1 MSLYIEHFR
10 LREAPFRITPTTD
23 FFYHGGRRG
32 EILDALL
39 YSVSSG
45 EGIMLV
51 TGEVGSGKTMLL
63 RALSEKVPDNIELVY
78 IPNPSLSG
86 REILFNLCGELGL
99 SGDSERPDT
108 LRRLQDYL
116 IAKNAEGKQVLAL
129 IDEAQAMPEES
140 LEEIRL
146 LSNLETRRHKLMQVI
161 LFGQPELDDTLAKQ
175 NMRQLR
181 ERVTVRFRL
190 EPLGRGDVMEY
201 IQTRLRAAGHQGGR
215 IFSEDACA
223 LIARVSQ
230 GLSRRINILADKSLL
245 SAFARGARK
254 VGLVD
259 ARRAVRDAG
268 FRKLRYVPAR
278 ARRRIAQGARAL
290 AATAIAALL
299 IAGGIRFWRQN
310 EAAAPLSPPPDEVVA
325 AAIPPIESESASD
338 SNQPPIADSPAP
350 VAETTPDSEA
360 VDFAQSVAEQ
370 TEAITAVE
378 PVDSVDSV
386 APVESVAEESAPDL
400 IDAENPLALTDA
412 QIEIEAVDAALESV
426 AALESESESASAD
439 DSFIEESS
447 PAAASDEP
455 QTPKIEEVAEAI
467 AEAVADVEVAAAVA
481 EVLARDLTPQT
492 PSSELS
498 ESSELSKSPESPAAA
513 NAAADESPPP
523 AAPETAVESE
533 SPAEDS
539 PPPESE
545 SESESEFARTNES
558 GNIRWHIET
567 EPTAAAPAIADN
579 PKWNWMPPDA
589 FLRERLNVT
598 QTRLQSPPGSYTGR
612 LMTVAQERA
621 TYLERFLRHFA
632 RFYPLRDVMV
642 YPLRLDAGDH
652 FVVTYGFY
660 DERLEAEIFLRNL
673 PYVFSGGAPY
683 AQTVAES
690 ALESAPWWQ

>member
-290 AATAIAALL
+290 AATAIAVLL
-299 IAGGIRFWRQN
+299 IAGGIQFWRQN
-310 EAAAPLSPPPDEVVA
+310 ETAAPLSPPPDEVVA
-325 AAIPPIESESASD
+325 ATIPPIESEFASD

-350 VAETTPDSEA
+350 VAEITPDSEA

-378 PVDSVDSV
+378 PVDSVDS
-386 APVESVAEESAPDL
+386 AALVEPIAREPAQDL
-400 IDAENPLALTDA
+400 IDAENSLALTDA

-426 AALESESESASAD
+426 AALESESASAD
-439 DSFIEESS
+439 DSFIEEST

-523 AAPETAVESE
+523 AAPETAGESE

>member
-310 EAAAPLSPPPDEVVA
+310 EAAAPLSPPSDEVVA
-325 AAIPPIESESASD
+325 AAIPLIESESESAPD

-350 VAETTPDSEA
+350 IAETTPDSEA

-370 TEAITAVE
+370 TEAIAAASVALVE
-378 PVDSVDSV
+378 PV
-386 APVESVAEESAPDL
+386 AEDPAPDL
-400 IDAENPLALTDA
+400 IDAENSLALTDA

-426 AALESESESASAD
+426 AALESESEPASAD
-439 DSFIEESS
+439 DSFIEEST
-447 PAAASDEP
+447 PAAAIDEP
-455 QTPKIEEVAEAI
+455 QTPRVEEVAEAI

-481 EVLARDLTPQT
+481 EVLARDLTPQA

-498 ESSELSKSPESPAAA
+498 ESLESPESPAAA

>member
-254 VGLVD
+254 VGLTD

-310 EAAAPLSPPPDEVVA
+310 EAAATLSPPSDEVVA
-325 AAIPPIESESASD
+325 AAIPPIESEFASD

-386 APVESVAEESAPDL
+386 ESVAPIAEEPAPDL

-426 AALESESESASAD
+426 AALESEPASAD

-481 EVLARDLTPQT
+481 EVLARDLTPQA

-498 ESSELSKSPESPAAA
+498 ESLESPESPAAA

-523 AAPETAVESE
+523 AAPETAIESE
-533 SPAEDS
+533 SPAEES

>member
-310 EAAAPLSPPPDEVVA
+310 EAAAPLSPPPGEVVV
-325 AAIPPIESESASD
+325 AAIPPIESESD

-350 VAETTPDSEA
+350 VAEITPDSEA
-360 VDFAQSVAEQ
+360 IDFAQSVAEQ

-386 APVESVAEESAPDL
+386 APVAPVAEEPAPDL
-400 IDAENPLALTDA
+400 IDAENSLALTDA

-426 AALESESESASAD
+426 AALESESEPASAD
-439 DSFIEESS
+439 DSFIEEST
-447 PAAASDEP
+447 PAVASGET

-481 EVLARDLTPQT
+481 EVLARDLTPQA
-492 PSSELS
+492 PSP
-498 ESSELSKSPESPAAA
+498 ESTESPAAA

-523 AAPETAVESE
+523 VAPETAVESE

-683 AQTVAES
+683 AQTVAAS

>member
-1 MSLYIEHFR
+1 M
-10 LREAPFRITPTTD
+10 
-23 FFYHGGRRG
+23 
-32 EILDALL
+32 
-39 YSVSSG
+39 
-45 EGIMLV
+45 
-51 TGEVGSGKTMLL
+51 
-63 RALSEKVPDNIELVY
+63 
-78 IPNPSLSG
+78 
-86 REILFNLCGELGL
+86 
-99 SGDSERPDT
+99 
-108 LRRLQDYL
+108 
-116 IAKNAEGKQVLAL
+116 
-129 IDEAQAMPEES
+129 
-140 LEEIRL
+140 
-146 LSNLETRRHKLMQVI
+146 
-161 LFGQPELDDTLAKQ
+161 
-175 NMRQLR
+175 
-181 ERVTVRFRL
+181 TVRFRL

-325 AAIPPIESESASD
+325 AAIPLIESESESAPD

-350 VAETTPDSEA
+350 VAEITPDSEA

-378 PVDSVDSV
+378 PIDSVDSV
-386 APVESVAEESAPDL
+386 DPIAEDLAPDL
-400 IDAENPLALTDA
+400 IDAENPLTLTDA
-412 QIEIEAVDAALESV
+412 QIEIEAVDVALESV
-426 AALESESESASAD
+426 AALESESASAD
-439 DSFIEESS
+439 DSFIEEST

-498 ESSELSKSPESPAAA
+498 ESLESPESPAAA

-642 YPLRLDAGDH
+642 YPLRLDAAII
-652 FVVTYGFY
+652 
-660 DERLEAEIFLRNL
+660 L
-673 PYVFSGGAPY
+673 S
-683 AQTVAES
+683 
-690 ALESAPWWQ
+690 

>member
-278 ARRRIAQGARAL
+278 VRRRMTQGARAL
-290 AATAIAALL
+290 AAMAIAVLL

-310 EAAAPLSPPPDEVVA
+310 EAAAPLSLPPDEVVA

-350 VAETTPDSEA
+350 VAEITPDSEA

-426 AALESESESASAD
+426 AALESESESESASAD

-447 PAAASDEP
+447 PAAIDES
-455 QTPKIEEVAEAI
+455 QTPRVEEVAEAI

-513 NAAADESPPP
+513 NAA
-523 AAPETAVESE
+523 PEEAVESE
-533 SPAEDS
+533 SPAEES

>member
-310 EAAAPLSPPPDEVVA
+310 EAAAPLSPPPDEIAA
-325 AAIPPIESESASD
+325 AAIPPIESESESD
-338 SNQPPIADSPAP
+338 SNQPPIADSLAP

-386 APVESVAEESAPDL
+386 APVAPVAPVAEDLAPDL
-400 IDAENPLALTDA
+400 IDAENSLALTDA

-426 AALESESESASAD
+426 AALESESASASAD

-447 PAAASDEP
+447 PAAAIDET

-481 EVLARDLTPQT
+481 EVLARDLTPQA

-498 ESSELSKSPESPAAA
+498 ESSELSQTPPRI
-513 NAAADESPPP
+513 ESPPQTP
-523 AAPETAVESE
+523 RRKTAVESE
-533 SPAEDS
+533 SPADES

>member
-278 ARRRIAQGARAL
+278 VRRRIAQGARAL

-299 IAGGIRFWRQN
+299 IAGGIRFWPQN
-310 EAAAPLSPPPDEVVA
+310 EAAAPLSPPPDEIAA
-325 AAIPPIESESASD
+325 AAIPLIESESASD

-350 VAETTPDSEA
+350 VAEATPDSEA

-386 APVESVAEESAPDL
+386 ALVEPIADEPAPDL
-400 IDAENPLALTDA
+400 IDAENSLALTDA

-426 AALESESESASAD
+426 AALESESASAD

-447 PAAASDEP
+447 PAAIDET

-513 NAAADESPPP
+513 NAA
-523 AAPETAVESE
+523 PEEAVESE

-579 PKWNWMPPDA
+579 PKWNWMPSDA

-683 AQTVAES
+683 AQTVAAS

>member
-290 AATAIAALL
+290 AATAIAVLL
-299 IAGGIRFWRQN
+299 IAGGIQFWRQN
-310 EAAAPLSPPPDEVVA
+310 ETAAPLSPPPDEVVA
-325 AAIPPIESESASD
+325 ATIPPIESEFASD

-350 VAETTPDSEA
+350 VAEITPDSEA

-378 PVDSVDSV
+378 PIDSVDSV
-386 APVESVAEESAPDL
+386 DPIAEDLAPDL

-439 DSFIEESS
+439 DLFIEEST

-498 ESSELSKSPESPAAA
+498 ESLESPESPAAA

-533 SPAEDS
+533 SRAEDS

>member
-290 AATAIAALL
+290 AATAIAALI

-325 AAIPPIESESASD
+325 AAIPPIESESESD
-338 SNQPPIADSPAP
+338 SNQPLIADSLAP
-350 VAETTPDSEA
+350 VAEAAPDSEA

-386 APVESVAEESAPDL
+386 EPVAPVAEEPAPDL

-426 AALESESESASAD
+426 AALESESASAD

-513 NAAADESPPP
+513 NAA
-523 AAPETAVESE
+523 PEEAVESE

-539 PPPESE
+539 PPP
-545 SESESEFARTNES
+545 ESESEFARTNES

>member
-299 IAGGIRFWRQN
+299 IAGGIRFWRQD
-310 EAAAPLSPPPDEVVA
+310 EAAASLSPPPDEVVA
-325 AAIPPIESESASD
+325 ATIPLIESESD
-338 SNQPPIADSPAP
+338 SNQPPIADSLAP
-350 VAETTPDSEA
+350 VAEAAPDSEA

-386 APVESVAEESAPDL
+386 EPVAPIAEEPAPDL

-439 DSFIEESS
+439 DSFIDESS
-447 PAAASDEP
+447 PAAIDET

-498 ESSELSKSPESPAAA
+498 ESLGSPESPAAA

-523 AAPETAVESE
+523 AASETAVESE
-533 SPAEDS
+533 SPAEES

-683 AQTVAES
+683 AQTVAAS

>member
-299 IAGGIRFWRQN
+299 IAGGIRFWRQD
-310 EAAAPLSPPPDEVVA
+310 EAAAPLSPLPDEVVA
-325 AAIPPIESESASD
+325 AAIPLIESEFASD

-350 VAETTPDSEA
+350 VAEITPDSEA

-386 APVESVAEESAPDL
+386 EPVAPVAPVAEEPVPDL

-426 AALESESESASAD
+426 AALESESEPASAD

-447 PAAASDEP
+447 PAAIDET

-498 ESSELSKSPESPAAA
+498 ESLESPESPAAA
-513 NAAADESPPP
+513 DESKPP

>member
-254 VGLVD
+254 VGLTD

-290 AATAIAALL
+290 AATAIVALL

-310 EAAAPLSPPPDEVVA
+310 EAAAPLSPPPDEVA
-325 AAIPPIESESASD
+325 AATIPPIESESESD
-338 SNQPPIADSPAP
+338 SNQPPIADSLAP
-350 VAETTPDSEA
+350 VAEITPDSEA

-386 APVESVAEESAPDL
+386 EPIVDEPAPDL

-426 AALESESESASAD
+426 AALESESEPASAD

-447 PAAASDEP
+447 PAAASDES

-513 NAAADESPPP
+513 NAAAEESPPP

>member
-290 AATAIAALL
+290 AATAIAVLI
-299 IAGGIRFWRQN
+299 IAGGIRFWRQD
-310 EAAAPLSPPPDEVVA
+310 EAAALLSPPPDEVVA
-325 AAIPPIESESASD
+325 ATTIPPIESESESASD

-360 VDFAQSVAEQ
+360 IDFAQSVAEQ
-370 TEAITAVE
+370 TEAIAAVE

-386 APVESVAEESAPDL
+386 APVAPVAEEPAPDL
-400 IDAENPLALTDA
+400 IDAENSLALTDA

-426 AALESESESASAD
+426 AALESESASAD

-447 PAAASDEP
+447 PAAASDES
-455 QTPKIEEVAEAI
+455 QTPRVEEVAEAI

-492 PSSELS
+492 PSSES
-498 ESSELSKSPESPAAA
+498 TESPAAA
-513 NAAADESPPP
+513 NAAADESKPP

-642 YPLRLDAGDH
+642 YPLRLGAGDH

>member
-299 IAGGIRFWRQN
+299 IAGGIRFWRQT
-310 EAAAPLSPPPDEVVA
+310 EAAATLSPPPDEVVA

-378 PVDSVDSV
+378 PIDSVDSV
-386 APVESVAEESAPDL
+386 APVAEEPAPDL

-426 AALESESESASAD
+426 AALESESEPASAD
-439 DSFIEESS
+439 DSFIEEST

-513 NAAADESPPP
+513 NAAADESKPL

-533 SPAEDS
+533 SPAEES
-539 PPPESE
+539 PPESE

-567 EPTAAAPAIADN
+567 EPTDAAPAIADN

>member
-290 AATAIAALL
+290 AATAVAVLI
-299 IAGGIRFWRQN
+299 IAGGIRFWPQN

-325 AAIPPIESESASD
+325 AAIPPIESESAPD

-350 VAETTPDSEA
+350 VAEITPDSEA

-370 TEAITAVE
+370 TEAITAVA

-386 APVESVAEESAPDL
+386 APIVEESAPNL
-400 IDAENPLALTDA
+400 IDAENSLALTDA

-426 AALESESESASAD
+426 AALESESEPASAD

-447 PAAASDEP
+447 PAAIDEP
-455 QTPKIEEVAEAI
+455 QTPRVEEVAEAI

-498 ESSELSKSPESPAAA
+498 ESPAAA

>member
-290 AATAIAALL
+290 AATAIAALI

-310 EAAAPLSPPPDEVVA
+310 EAAAPLSPPPDEIA
-325 AAIPPIESESASD
+325 AATIPPIESESASD

-350 VAETTPDSEA
+350 IAETTPDSEA

-386 APVESVAEESAPDL
+386 DPVAPVAEEPAPDL

-426 AALESESESASAD
+426 AALESESASAD
-439 DSFIEESS
+439 DSFIEEST

-498 ESSELSKSPESPAAA
+498 ESLESPESPAAA
-513 NAAADESPPP
+513 NAAPDESPPP

-533 SPAEDS
+533 SPAEES

>member
-325 AAIPPIESESASD
+325 AVIPPIESESEFASD
-338 SNQPPIADSPAP
+338 SNQPPIADSLAP
-350 VAETTPDSEA
+350 VAEATPDSEA

-370 TEAITAVE
+370 TEAIAAASVALVE
-378 PVDSVDSV
+378 PI
-386 APVESVAEESAPDL
+386 AEEPAPDL

-412 QIEIEAVDAALESV
+412 QIEIEAVDVALESV
-426 AALESESESASAD
+426 AALESESASAD

-455 QTPKIEEVAEAI
+455 QTPRVEEVAEAI

-498 ESSELSKSPESPAAA
+498 ESLESPESPAAA
-513 NAAADESPPP
+513 NAAADESKPP

-683 AQTVAES
+683 AQTVAAS

>member
-278 ARRRIAQGARAL
+278 VRRRIAQGARAL

-310 EAAAPLSPPPDEVVA
+310 EAAAPLSPPPDEIAA

-338 SNQPPIADSPAP
+338 SNQPPIADSLAP
-350 VAETTPDSEA
+350 VAEATPDSEA

-370 TEAITAVE
+370 TEAIAAVE

-386 APVESVAEESAPDL
+386 EPVAEESAPDL

-412 QIEIEAVDAALESV
+412 QIEIEAVDAAIESV
-426 AALESESESASAD
+426 AALESESEPASAD

-447 PAAASDEP
+447 PAAIDET

-498 ESSELSKSPESPAAA
+498 ESLESSELSKSPESPAAA
-513 NAAADESPPP
+513 NAAADESKPP

-533 SPAEDS
+533 SRAEES

-683 AQTVAES
+683 AQTVAAS

>member
-278 ARRRIAQGARAL
+278 VRRRISQGARAL

-325 AAIPPIESESASD
+325 ATIPPIESESASD

-386 APVESVAEESAPDL
+386 APVESVAEDSAPDL

-426 AALESESESASAD
+426 AALESESEFASAD

-447 PAAASDEP
+447 PAAASDES
-455 QTPKIEEVAEAI
+455 QTPRVEEVAEAI

-513 NAAADESPPP
+513 NAA
-523 AAPETAVESE
+523 PEEAVESE
-533 SPAEDS
+533 SPADES

-642 YPLRLDAGDH
+642 YPLRLGAGDH

>member
-254 VGLVD
+254 VGVTD

-290 AATAIAALL
+290 AATAIAALI

-310 EAAAPLSPPPDEVVA
+310 EAAAPLSPPPDEVA
-325 AAIPPIESESASD
+325 AATIPPIESEFASD
-338 SNQPPIADSPAP
+338 SNQSPIADSPAP
-350 VAETTPDSEA
+350 VAEITPDSEA
-360 VDFAQSVAEQ
+360 IDFAQSVAEQ
-370 TEAITAVE
+370 TEAITAVA

-386 APVESVAEESAPDL
+386 DSIAPIAEDLAPDL
-400 IDAENPLALTDA
+400 IDAENSLALTDA

-426 AALESESESASAD
+426 AALESESEPASAD
-439 DSFIEESS
+439 DSFIDESS
-447 PAAASDEP
+447 PAAASDET

-642 YPLRLDAGDH
+642 YPLRLGAGDH

-683 AQTVAES
+683 AQTVAAS